1 MPRREIPSEEL
12 EFVPKP
18 RLNSAENYVIYSSV
32 PVSCLY
38 CLLGT
43 RAHVC
48 SVCALQSKSMKSVPL
63 IEKLFSVL
71 DTILDTVSR
80 WDTLRNVEKERQ
92 RCFEE
97 LIANQSAL
105 SDVCLLCAVET

>member
-1 MPRREIPSEEL
+1 MLFTPQFLSAVCAVCWGPEL
-12 EFVPKP
+12 T
-18 RLNSAENYVIYSSV
+18 SV
-32 PVSCLY
+32 PF
-38 CLLGT
+38 
-43 RAHVC
+43 
-48 SVCALQSKSMKSVPL
+48 ALRMSKSMKSVPL